1 MKHTLLQS
9 LVLIFVLLFSA
20 SCNDDDDDITA
31 PSAQTFLLSGQTV
44 DPATGATSVWATNS
58 VSAEFDSEG
67 LRIKAIRGNDT
78 LFIAVAGVDSGAY
91 SIDQLSGLGLL
102 NRFESIGETGL
113 TLYTFQANGNG
124 GGMFNITKNDTVNN
138 TITGDF
144 FVKYFNP
151 INNSDFFELNDA
163 QFRNINYSI
172 SDDGSDPVNSG
183 VGSISFTAGDADY
196 TYEMATGAVDESLIE
211 LTGVTPP
218 LSVPSISL
226 TIASDIEPGTYSLD
240 GTSMI
245 TALFVQSVTEFFV
258 ADSGSMEI
266 LIHDTLNN
274 NISGNF
280 AFKGLITSG
289 AQDSIQVTNGV
300 FDMNYLD

>member
-20 SCNDDDDDITA
+20 SCNDDDNITA
-31 PSAQTFLLSGQTV
+31 PPAPTFLLSGQTV
-44 DPATGATSVWATNS
+44 DPTTGAASVWATNS
-58 VSAEFDSEG
+58 VSAELVSEG

-91 SIDQLSGLGLL
+91 SIDQLSALGLL

-163 QFRNINYSI
+163 QFRNVTYSI
-172 SDDGSDPVNSG
+172 SDGGPDPVNSG

-196 TYEMATGAVDESLIE
+196 TYEMATGAVADSLIV

-226 TIASDIEPGTYSLD
+226 TITSDIEPGTYSLD